1 MIFISYIDALKKQ
14 QMRKLIPFLLTVC
27 PFVMKAQ
34 NSKTQNDL
42 INDQFDKLILNDQKR
57 KVEKTTA
64 IPPKAVIFQ
73 CSDSI
78 PAYTSKME
86 LGDGVLKNILENPKY
101 SEASKIQFIKDA
113 LSDTER
119 EGVSCFNYEPCNFW
133 RSSKEATALVNV
145 YFDSKQFENSKE
157 EHIRYQRLMFITQS
171 QYPESY
177 QMIVDYFKNRPN
189 LSVKYHNEADLVYW
203 LVQMGKDED
212 ALNYLELLVE
222 DLIQGR
228 LKYLTLGSRYGV
240 FEKGNL
246 FDVLCLSENETTAKR
261 ATDLLFHLL
270 LHKDYETTNLYKLTS
285 YLDKERHDQ
294 MLDKWFAYYSS
305 LDFSGVDPKELET
318 KGWDAVRKSVPE
330 CDGYASFMSSN
341 WIYLLTK
348 HGQKYWEEVASK
360 SIYTQKRSGG
370 STFEEEQLNLLEI
383 LCRNFPFT
391 DKELQQMLFEAIKTK
406 NLLKDQ
412 YGERYL
418 QLVSM
423 AYPDRK
429 VPKAD
434 FDKLQLGKLLTYS
447 FPLTIKAYKKKAI
460 KAPVLFMPEEKIKDL
475 VADLNSVAVKSNLPE
490 IRLNKLTKF
499 LIAISYPYKV
509 INDYLRVNNFNL
521 GFYREDGETPTD
533 YVHRFEVDFGQVV
546 NAQHCNHF
554 TIGQVTRSIS
564 KNEYHYSLFVKCN
577 KSIYKLEYSE
587 EGTHDYT
594 DMQRLVKMLNVCLI
608 DNKEKKR
615 FIGMYSDAFHEFVL
629 MEPAIAMPLSK
640 KYKLGLFA
648 IEEEDGAR

>member
-1 MIFISYIDALKKQ
+1 
-14 QMRKLIPFLLTVC
+14 MRKLVPFLLSLC
-27 PFVMKAQ
+27 PLVMKAQ
-34 NSKTQNDL
+34 NSKTSGDL
-42 INDQFDKLILNDQKR
+42 INAQFDKLILNDQKR
-57 KVEKTTA
+57 KIEKATA

-86 LGDGVLKNILENPKY
+86 PGDGVLKSILENPGY
-101 SEASKIQFIKDA
+101 TEASKIQFIKDA
-113 LSDTER
+113 LADTER
-119 EGVSCFNYEPCNFW
+119 EGVTCFNYEPCNFW
-133 RSSKEATALVNV
+133 RSSKEATAMINA
-145 YFDSKQFENSKE
+145 YFDSKQFENAKE
-157 EHIRYQRLMFITQS
+157 EDIRYRRLMFVTQS
-171 QYPESY
+171 QLPESY

-189 LSVKYHNEADLVYW
+189 LPVKYHNEADLVYW
-203 LVQMGKDED
+203 LVQMGKDEE
-212 ALNYLELLVE
+212 ALNFLELLVE

-228 LKYLTLGSRYGV
+228 VKYLTSVIRYRV

-246 FDVLCLSENETTAKR
+246 FDVLCLSENEAAAKR

-270 LHKDYETTNLYKLTS
+270 LHKDYETTYLYKLTS
-285 YLDKERHDQ
+285 YLDKERHEQ

-318 KGWDAVRKSVPE
+318 KGWNAVRKSVPE

-370 STFEEEQLNLLEI
+370 STFEEKQLELLEI
-383 LCRNFPFT
+383 LWRNFPFT
-391 DKELQQMLFEAIKTK
+391 DGELQQMLFQVIKTE
-406 NLLKDQ
+406 NLFKPQ

-429 VPKAD
+429 MPKAD
-434 FDKLQLGKLLTYS
+434 FDKLQLGKLLAYS
-447 FPLTIKAYKKKAI
+447 VPLKINAYKKKEI
-460 KAPVLFMPEEKIKDL
+460 KKPVFIMPEGKIKDL
-475 VADLNSVAVKSNLPE
+475 VADLNNVAVKSNLPE
-490 IRLNKLTKF
+490 IRLTKLTKF
-499 LIAISYPYKV
+499 LIAISHPYTV
-509 INDYLRVNNFNL
+509 IHDFLRANNLVL
-521 GFYREDGETPTD
+521 GFYREDGEVPTD
-533 YVHRFEVDFGQVV
+533 YVHLFKDKFQQVV
-546 NAQHCNHF
+546 RVQNCNHF
-554 TIGQVTRSIS
+554 TIGQVTKSIS
-564 KNEYHYSLFVKCN
+564 ENEYDYSLFVKYN
-577 KSIYKLEYSE
+577 KSIYKLEYAE

-615 FIGMYSDAFHEFVL
+615 FIGMYSDAFHNFLL
-629 MEPAIAMPLSK
+629 MEPAVAMPLSK
-640 KYKLGLFA
+640 KYNLGLFA
-648 IEEEDGAR
+648 IEEEDEAR

>member
-1 MIFISYIDALKKQ
+1 
-14 QMRKLIPFLLTVC
+14 MRKLVPFLLSLC

-34 NSKTQNDL
+34 NSKTSGDL
-42 INDQFDKLILNDQKR
+42 INAQFDKLILNDQKR
-57 KVEKTTA
+57 KIEKATA
-64 IPPKAVIFQ
+64 IPPKAVVFQ
-73 CSDSI
+73 CGDSI

-101 SEASKIQFIKDA
+101 SEVSKIQFIKDA
-113 LSDTER
+113 LADTVR
-119 EGVSCFNYEPCNFW
+119 DAFSYFTSEPCHFW
-133 RSSKEATALVNV
+133 RSSKDATALINA
-145 YFDSKQFENSKE
+145 YFDSKHFENSKE
-157 EHIRYQRLMFITQS
+157 EHFLNRRLMFITQS
-171 QYPESY
+171 QCPESY
-177 QMIVDYFKNRPN
+177 QMIVDYFKSRPTQAT
-189 LSVKYHNEADLVYW
+189 KYRNEADLVYW
-203 LVQMGKDED
+203 LVQMGKDEE

-222 DLIQGR
+222 DLIQDR
-228 LKYLTLGSRYGV
+228 VKYLNLGRRYGV

-246 FDVLCLSENETTAKR
+246 FDFLCLSENEATAKR

-270 LHKDYETTNLYKLTS
+270 LHKNYEADYLYKLTS

-370 STFEEEQLNLLEI
+370 NTFEEEQLNLLEI

-391 DKELQQMLFEAIKTK
+391 DGELQQILFQTIKTK

-434 FDKLQLGKLLTYS
+434 FDKLQLGKLLAYS
-447 FPLTIKAYKKKAI
+447 SPLKINAYKKKEI
-460 KAPVLFMPEEKIKDL
+460 KKPVFIMPEEKIKDL

-490 IRLNKLTKF
+490 IRLNKLMKF
-499 LIAISYPYKV
+499 LIAISHPYTV
-509 INDYLRVNNFNL
+509 IHDYLHANNLVL
-521 GFYREDGETPTD
+521 GFYREDGEAPTN
-533 YVHRFEVDFGQVV
+533 YVHRFEVDFGHVV

-554 TIGQVTRSIS
+554 TIGQVTKSIS
-564 KNEYHYSLFVKCN
+564 KNEYHYSLFVKYN

-648 IEEEDGAR
+648 IEEENGAR